1 MALPDKLK
9 LTATG
14 VTNDKGVHVIDR
26 LHGWVKEDA
35 PTVAEMVRRYNAHA
49 EMVEALDKAI
59 NELTHGANCPS
70 PKGDP
75 ELCVR
80 CKAITAW
87 VRAKGEA

>member
-1 MALPDKLK
+1 MALPDKL
-9 LTATG
+9 TVEDFA
-14 VTNDKGVHVIDR
+14 HA
-26 LHGWVKEDA
+26 VKQQFWGTEPA
-35 PTVAEMVRRYNAHA
+35 QHPTVAEMVRRYNAHA